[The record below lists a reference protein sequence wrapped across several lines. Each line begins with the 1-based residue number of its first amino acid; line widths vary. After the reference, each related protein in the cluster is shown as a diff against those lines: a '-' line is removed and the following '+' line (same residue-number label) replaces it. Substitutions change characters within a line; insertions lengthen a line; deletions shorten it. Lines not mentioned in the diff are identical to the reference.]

1 MKEKH
6 ELGKVTE
13 GGEGMDRHINAL
25 NIECYRGLKD
35 LRLQDLNDINI
46 LTGNNNSGK
55 TSVLE
60 LISSLDSPQDLSTW
74 IKMCRLD
81 GGKNYYRGILNLF
94 PTDAEDMRLHYSYM
108 ERDLEN
114 IVAVNAQIQ
123 EERML
128 ESDIDRING
137 VIREE
142 YYQKNV
148 RIYGSYVD
156 TRRVIIH
163 IFVNGAGIGH
173 TIYDFQ
179 TKIAYEKLQQKHFP
193 VIYVSPSAH
202 TNGEIFLDDVMESPA
217 LYQRLMKILNEF
229 DDSIM
234 NITKSG
240 NGTEYMIL
248 SYKRNKAMPLSV
260 YGDGM
265 KKALAL
271 LAAVVKA
278 KDGILLLDEFET
290 AIHTSAM
297 NNIFAW
303 ILQSAQKLN
312 VQVFMSSH
320 SLEAI
325 DKVLKCSPELQDR
338 INLYTLYNKEGKSLV
353 RKMSC
358 TEAIKAQDD
367 WGVELR

>member
-1 MKEKH
+1 M
-6 ELGKVTE
+6 GQTA
-13 GGEGMDRHINAL
+13 GHIYSFY
-25 NIECYRGLKD
+25 IECYRGLKN
-35 LRLQDLNDINI
+35 LGLKDLNDINI

-60 LISSLDSPQDLSTW
+60 LLSSTQAPQNILTW
-74 IKMCRLD
+74 LKMCRLARN
-81 GGKNYYRGILNLF
+81 GNYYTGMLNLF
-94 PTDAEDMRLHYSYM
+94 PTDSDALMISFSYNADSGFLPVDIKAE
-108 ERDLEN
+108 
-114 IVAVNAQIQ
+114 IQ

-137 VIREE
+137 RESVSANAGRE
-142 YYQKNV
+142 DYLETKCLKLEMSSGLKSAV
-148 RIYGSYVD
+148 SYSL
-156 TRRVIIH
+156 
-163 IFVNGAGIGH
+163 
-173 TIYDFQ
+173 YDFQ
-179 TKIAYEKLQQKHFP
+179 TRVAPSEKSTQRLLP
-193 VIYVSPSAH
+193 AIYVAPDAH
-202 TNGEIFLDDVMESPA
+202 TDGKFLLEEVMESPI
-217 LYQRLMKILNEF
+217 LYQEMMKILREF

-240 NGTEYMIL
+240 NGAEYMIL
-248 SYKRNKAMPLSV
+248 SHKHPKAMPLSV

-297 NNIFAW
+297 DHIFSW

-312 VQVFMSSH
+312 VQVFLSSH

-325 DKVLKCSPELQDR
+325 GKVLRCDPGLQDK

-358 TEAIKAQDD
+358 MEAIKAQDD